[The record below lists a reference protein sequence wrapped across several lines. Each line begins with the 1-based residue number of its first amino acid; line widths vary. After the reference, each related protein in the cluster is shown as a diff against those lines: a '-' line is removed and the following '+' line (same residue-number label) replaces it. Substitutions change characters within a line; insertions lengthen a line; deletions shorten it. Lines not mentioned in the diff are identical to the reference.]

1 LQGSSMENQVKESAV
16 KQVNT
21 IQFDNKDDGD
31 LMRLINNYAAIF
43 NEKVMKKTPPRNVIR
58 NFLIDELPKAI
69 KRLSGGNG
77 EQLTA

>member
-1 LQGSSMENQVKESAV
+1 MENQVKESAV